1 MRDREF
7 LGPNIV
13 EETNEIGFVKGSDQK
28 NKGCLSAF
36 WDTVTTFY
44 PFMNAYTSTTSLE
57 VIVYFFQ
64 LKHILDECYS

>member
-1 MRDREF
+1 MGYREF

-13 EETNEIGFVKGSDQK
+13 QETNEIRFIKGSDQK
-28 NKGCLSAF
+28 NKGCLSVF

-57 VIVYFFQ
+57 VIVY
-64 LKHILDECYS
+64 S